1 MTQLGFGYTASF
13 YRYVQRSSNELVFV
27 HRESNEIQSACV
39 LSVAAASLGRR
50 LCRHTPLVLFLLGGW
65 FNPRLRA
72 AGQAILGSGECGAT
86 GYSQAPELIFIFTA
100 VERRGAGFASALIE
114 RCERYLSALGY
125 DSYVARTA
133 INVSPETLRFYRR
146 HGFAC
151 SRRTGEGGQFYL
163 LEKCLNTLKR

>member
-1 MTQLGFGYTASF
+1 MCI
-13 YRYVQRSSNELVFV
+13 RDR
-27 HRESNEIQSACV
+27 
-39 LSVAAASLGRR
+39 
-50 LCRHTPLVLFLLGGW
+50 
-65 FNPRLRA
+65 
-72 AGQAILGSGECGAT
+72 AILGSGECGAT

-114 RCERYLSALGY
+114 RCEHYLSALGY

-151 SRRTGEGGQFYL
+151 SRRTGEGGQFFAGKVPEYAKKVTTGPRCCVFCDAGAWGQRHHKARL
-163 LEKCLNTLKR
+163 AGLEYGHSQGPS